1 MMRSGRSI
9 SKRRAR
15 SSAASRRRVRW
26 QPSIWPRS
34 ATGISPEV
42 LAMEAAITPD
52 PYPARLRTLT
62 RDAVMG
68 LLDRLKRNAPVLG
81 GHADI
86 WVRALAGDAPPERYF
101 VHPRAFPAVL
111 LPWRAEE
118 AIHGRPSRAFE

>member
-1 MMRSGRSI
+1 
-9 SKRRAR
+9 
-15 SSAASRRRVRW
+15 
-26 QPSIWPRS
+26 
-34 ATGISPEV
+34 
-42 LAMEAAITPD
+42 MEAAITPD

-101 VHPRAFPAVL
+101 LHPRAFPAVL

-118 AIHGRPSRAFE
+118 AIHGRPSRAFERDVIYSTVAGYYFVRLVDDLWLRWLSHKFDPSRTLNPQG